1 MSPNLF
7 AGTLVLLGFLAEPTL
22 ADEASEPRF
31 LVNGY
36 PLGDARTQ
44 LDASETR
51 AYHRALAAFPT
62 AASCLKDG
70 SIPTTATLDLKAYS
84 NLEEF
89 EVCLFLTADALR
101 DLDRMRVLL
110 QRSGFDTPSLIHY
123 PKSNMEFYGVS
134 GDGRAVSGFMLT
146 ADAPV
151 GLVGWFDRIFQAHGI
166 SAQILFGPNTEPIT
180 SNATIIRL

>member
-1 MSPNLF
+1 MPPFVLARTLGLSALLAAPSFADDAKSPH
-7 AGTLVLLGFLAEPTL
+7 
-22 ADEASEPRF
+22 F

-36 PLGDARTQ
+36 PLGDARTH

-62 AASCLKDG
+62 VAACLKDD
-70 SIPTTATLDLKAYS
+70 SDPATAAL
-84 NLEEF
+84 NLEAFSSLEEL

-101 DLDRMRVLL
+101 DLEGTRALL
-110 QRSGFDTPSLIHY
+110 RRSGFDTPSLIHH

-151 GLVGWFDRIFQAHGI
+151 GLVGWLDRIFQAHGI
-166 SAQILFGPNTEPIT
+166 SAQVLFGPNTEPVTT
-180 SNATIIRL
+180 SASINRL